1 MRSMDAHTLE
11 VVEFDRVRQ
20 LLAEHARCALGRAMA
35 LKAGP
40 ILRTDLIEQWLGQ
53 LAEMIEAAALIGLPP
68 FGGVHDIQEAVRS
81 AVPPHALE
89 PEEFAVLAETFDATH
104 EILRWAAS
112 LPSTATE
119 LRTLIGQVGDLK
131 TLADAIHRVVDRS
144 GEVRDDASAKLRQLR
159 TEIAAARI
167 KIGQVIDRLIR
178 ERHVTRWLRYPQAT
192 FHEDRLV
199 LPLSAE
205 HRGRVPG
212 IIHRSS
218 DSGATLFVEPA
229 EAVELNN
236 RIIALKNDETT
247 EINRILWHLTHQ
259 IHLNRD
265 EVLRTLKGLAVL
277 DFIAAKVRFARAYGL
292 VCPRISTDGKLRLQ
306 QARHLLLVD
315 MYNKAADQAQQAQ
328 QVVPIDL
335 RLGDDFDALV
345 VTGPNTGGKTV
356 TLKTTAL
363 TCVMAQAG
371 FPIAAAEGSCIPIYR
386 DILVDIGDEQSLQ
399 QSLST
404 FSSHLKRLM
413 VILRRARPDTLVLID
428 ELGPGTDPDEG
439 AAIGEAIVRELL
451 DRKCAALI
459 TTHLGVL
466 KTVAYSELRAEN
478 ASVEFDIETLRP
490 TYHLRIGEPGNSN
503 AINIAA
509 RLGLPPHLVE
519 AARSHLSE
527 SHQQLTR
534 AIRGTLFSRRQAEA
548 ARAEAEAAKLAAEQ
562 EKKQAEHERS
572 SLAERQI
579 AFDRWVQAISALQP
593 GDKVHVKRF
602 DRQGEILRV
611 LLHKQLAVVTVG
623 AMEIEVPL
631 RELTPE

>member
-11 VVEFDRVRQ
+11 VIEFDRVRE
-20 LLAEHARCALGRAMA
+20 LLAEHASCALGRAMA
-35 LKAGP
+35 FKAGP
-40 ILRTDLIEQWLGQ
+40 VSRADLIEQWLGQ

-68 FGGVHDIQEAVRS
+68 FGGVHDVQEAVRS
-81 AVPPHALE
+81 AVPPHSLE

-104 EILRWAAS
+104 EIARWAAR
-112 LPSTATE
+112 LPPTATR
-119 LRTLIGQVGDLK
+119 LRTLLETIGDLQP
-131 TLADAIHRVVDRS
+131 LADAIHRVVDS
-144 GEVRDDASAKLRQLR
+144 AGEVRDDASAKLRKLR
-159 TEIAAARI
+159 MEIAAARI
-167 KIGQVIDRLIR
+167 KIGQVIDRLLR

-259 IHLNRD
+259 IHLNQD
-265 EVLRTLKGLAVL
+265 EILHTLTGLAVL
-277 DFIAAKVRFARAYGL
+277 DLIAAKVRFARSYEL
-292 VCPRISTDGKLRLQ
+292 VCPRIATDGKLRLHK
-306 QARHLLLVD
+306 ARHLLLVA
-315 MYNKAADQAQQAQ
+315 MYKKAADQAR
-328 QVVPIDL
+328 QVVPIDIRL
-335 RLGDDFDALV
+335 RDDFDTLV
-345 VTGPNTGGKTV
+345 ITGPNTGGKTV

-363 TCVMAQAG
+363 ACVMAQAG
-371 FPIAAAEGSCIPIYR
+371 LPIAAAEGSCVPIYT

-428 ELGPGTDPDEG
+428 ELGAGTDPDEG
-439 AAIGEAIVRELL
+439 AAIGQAIVRELL
-451 DRKCAALI
+451 DRKCSTLI
-459 TTHLGVL
+459 TTHLSAL
-466 KTVAYSELRAEN
+466 KTVAYCEPRAEN
-478 ASVEFDIETLRP
+478 GSVEFDVETLRP

-509 RLGLPPHLVE
+509 RLGLPPKLIQT
-519 AARSHLSE
+519 ARSHLSD

-534 AIRGTLFSRRQAEA
+534 AIRGTLLSRRQAEA
-548 ARAEAEAAKLAAEQ
+548 ARAEAEAARLAAEQ
-562 EKKQAEHERS
+562 EKKKAEHERS
-572 SLAERQI
+572 SLTERQI
-579 AFDRWVQAISALQP
+579 AFDRWVQTISALRP

-602 DRQGEILRV
+602 DRQGQVLRV
-611 LLHKQLAVVTVG
+611 MLHKQLAVVAVG

-631 RELTPE
+631 RELTPQ

>member
-1 MRSMDAHTLE
+1 MHSMDAHTLE
-11 VVEFDRVRQ
+11 VVDFDRVRQ
-20 LLAEHARCALGRAMA
+20 LLAEHASCALGRAMA

-40 ILRTDLIEQWLGQ
+40 VSRADLIEQWLGQ
-53 LAEMIEAAALIGLPP
+53 LAEMTEAGALIGLPP

-81 AVPPHALE
+81 AVPPHSLE

-104 EILRWAAS
+104 EIVRWAAL
-112 LPSTATE
+112 LPPTAGR
-119 LRTLIGQVGDLK
+119 LRTLFEKNGDFK
-131 TLADAIHRVVDRS
+131 SLADAIHRVVDSS
-144 GEVRDDASAKLRQLR
+144 GEVRDDASAKLRKLR

-167 KIGQVIDRLIR
+167 KIGHVIDRLLR
-178 ERHVTRWLRYPQAT
+178 DRHMTRWLRYPQAT

-236 RIIALKNDETT
+236 RIITLKNDETT

-265 EVLRTLKGLAVL
+265 EILSTLTGLAVV
-277 DFIAAKVRFARAYGL
+277 DFIAAKVRFARSYEL

-306 QARHLLLVD
+306 KARHLLLVD
-315 MYNKAADQAQQAQ
+315 LVNKAADRTEAR
-328 QVVPIDL
+328 QVVPIDIRL
-335 RLGDDFDALV
+335 RDDFDILV
-345 VTGPNTGGKTV
+345 ITGPNTGGKTV

-363 TCVMAQAG
+363 ACVMAQAG
-371 FPIAAAEGSCIPIYR
+371 LPIAAAEGSCVPIYT

-413 VILRRARPDTLVLID
+413 VILRRAQADTLVLID
-428 ELGPGTDPDEG
+428 ELGAGTDPDEG
-439 AAIGEAIVRELL
+439 AAIGQAIVRELL
-451 DRKCAALI
+451 DRKCATLI

-466 KTVAYSELRAEN
+466 KTVAYCEPRAEN
-478 ASVEFDIETLRP
+478 GSVEFDVETLRP
-490 TYHLRIGEPGNSN
+490 TYRLRIGEPGNSN

-509 RLGLPPHLVE
+509 RLGLPPKLVKM
-519 AARSHLSE
+519 AQSHLGE

-534 AIRGTLFSRRQAEA
+534 AIRGTLLSRRQAEA
-548 ARAEAEAAKLAAEQ
+548 ARAEAEAARLAAEQ
-562 EKKQAEHERS
+562 EKKKAERERI
-572 SLAERQI
+572 SLTERQI
-579 AFDRWVQAISALQP
+579 AFDRWVQAISALRP

-602 DRQGEILRV
+602 DRQGQVLRV

-623 AMEIEVPL
+623 AMEIEVPF